1 MTFLQR
7 PLTTLK
13 DSQRLGGGIGWRSIS
28 ATSNDHERP
37 PTTLSFH
44 LCHME
49 TYLQL
54 ANANHPERPPTTG
67 SE

>member
-13 DSQRLGGGIGWRSIS
+13 DSQRLGPWDRL
-28 ATSNDHERP
+28 EV
-37 PTTLSFH
+37 
-44 LCHME
+44 
-49 TYLQL
+49 YLK
-54 ANANHPERPPTTG
+54 ERPPTTG